1 VVRGKAGI
9 EAWLSVTAHVIEI
22 QVQGL
27 NNLGRHDD
35 YGRSWQRKKEKNI
48 DVTNSPSKIQRTK
61 RKK

>member
-1 VVRGKAGI
+1 VVRGEAGI

-35 YGRSWQRKKEKNI
+35 CGTSWQRKKKKI